1 MEWGIFIFLGKWWNE
16 IEINF
21 VPCSHG
27 WAFRIYFFWVKEF
40 CKYLLL
46 LVVLAY
52 FTHYFM
58 GLSLSPWLKKCN
70 IFYNTLF
77 VIKFNP
83 MTSLL

>member
-1 MEWGIFIFLGKWWNE
+1 MEWGIFIFLEKWWNE
-16 IEINF
+16 IEITLF
-21 VPCSHG
+21 LVPMDGPSEFYFLG
-27 WAFRIYFFWVKEF
+27 ERILQ
-40 CKYLLL
+40 KYLLL